1 MESFMSLQK
10 KCTIL
15 LISLG
20 CATKLMRCLSNS
32 VADYY
37 FPDDK
42 PEADLFHHVLEDLFT
57 DW

>member
-1 MESFMSLQK
+1 MSLQK